1 MKGIPITTARAR
13 AKPDRRK
20 REPREVSGSV
30 GAALPPSS
38 GIGHNGGPP
47 LQEVEPLVVGPR
59 VAWHLLGCGNTHGY
73 ELIAAG
79 ELESYL
85 DGRSRRIT
93 MRSIKAY
100 IARRLAADR
109 ATSAALTDARS
120 RGRGRPRKRAD
131 TAGAP

>member
-1 MKGIPITTARAR
+1 MPISAR

-20 REPREVSGSV
+20 SEPREASGSV
-30 GAALPPSS
+30 GAAPPPSG

-59 VAWHLLGCGNTHGY
+59 IAWYLLGCGNTHGY

-100 IARRLAADR
+100 IARRLATNR
-109 ATSAALTDARS
+109 ATTAAPTKPPPR
-120 RGRGRPRKRAD
+120 RRGRPRKSPAD
-131 TAGAP
+131 TVERICSP